1 MIPIRPGG
9 PPAPPKF
16 SSGGGLVGGIE
27 AIPAALAWGD
37 FQLRYYRQTNLEGR
51 TDRASV
57 AGLRAVIE
65 LARQLDDYL
74 QGEMMAGGGYA
85 SALLTEHAAQAED
98 LLIEL
103 NRSLGVSLADRREE
117 YLP

>member
-1 MIPIRPGG
+1 M
-9 PPAPPKF
+9 
-16 SSGGGLVGGIE
+16 
-27 AIPAALAWGD
+27 
-37 FQLRYYRQTNLEGR
+37 
-51 TDRASV
+51 
-57 AGLRAVIE
+57 IE

-74 QGEMMAGGGYA
+74 QGEMIAGGGYA